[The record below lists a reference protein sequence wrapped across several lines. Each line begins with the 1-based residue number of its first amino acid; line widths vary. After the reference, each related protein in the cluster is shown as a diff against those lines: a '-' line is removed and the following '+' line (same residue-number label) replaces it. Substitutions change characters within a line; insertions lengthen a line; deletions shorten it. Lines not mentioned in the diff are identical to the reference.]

1 MDNLKIIVRSP
12 NQKSV
17 VTKKTLVDT
26 ENTYSKINIE
36 AVCTAAR
43 LLSDKTFKLYMRMN
57 LHQDNYT
64 YALSPEDIKKMMGL
78 SVGQYRAAV
87 KEMIQKMY
95 LVLVEGRKNLY
106 RFYEYPQK
114 DCESYGAASME
125 QNTADHVG
133 DLEGV
138 SNENSEGHVNVMEGL
153 FAENEMSQTNDVEK
167 TIGENTVGHVQNTER
182 LSAEKD
188 DISSSNPEGNDADS
202 GGEIQQ
208 NITETTGDITSDTI
222 RDTTDGRLLTYYD
235 YMERQKREQ
244 ELERKRAEYEAIIKY
259 VDPDDRHA
267 YDHLN
272 PDLYGRSQESQEDW
286 MDKHNGWP
294 DDDDALL
301 PF

>member
-1 MDNLKIIVRSP
+1 MDNLKIIVRTP

-64 YALSPEDIKKMMGL
+64 YALSPADIQKVMGL

-114 DCESYGAASME
+114 DCDTYGTPAIE
-125 QNTADHVG
+125 QNTADHVV
-133 DLEGV
+133 DSEGV
-138 SNENSEGHVNVMEGL
+138 SNENSVGHVNVMEGL

-167 TIGENTVGHVQNTER
+167 TIGENTVDHVRNTER
-182 LSAEKD
+182 LPAEKD
-188 DISSSNPEGNDADS
+188 DIRSSNPEGNNAYS
-202 GGEIQQ
+202 GGEILQ
-208 NITETTGDITSDTI
+208 NITETTNNITSNTI
-222 RDTTDGRLLTYYD
+222 RDTTDGRLPTYHD
-235 YMERQKREQ
+235 YMERRKRDQ
-244 ELERKRAEYEAIIKY
+244 ELERKRAEYEAIIKHI
-259 VDPDDRHA
+259 DPEDQHM

-272 PDLYGRSQESQEDW
+272 PDLYGRSQESHGDW
-286 MDKHNGWP
+286 MDKYDGWP

>member
-1 MDNLKIIVRSP
+1 MDNLKIIVTTP
-12 NQKSV
+12 NQKSI

-64 YALSPEDIKKMMGL
+64 YALSPADIEKVMGL

-95 LVLVEGRKNLY
+95 LVLVKGRKNLY

-114 DCESYGAASME
+114 DCDTYGMQAIE
-125 QNTADHVG
+125 QNTADHVI
-133 DLEGV
+133 DSEGV
-138 SNENSEGHVNVMEGL
+138 SDENSEGQMNVLEGI
-153 FAENEMSQTNDVEK
+153 FAENEMNQTNDVEK
-167 TIGENTVGHVQNTER
+167 TIGENTVDHVQKTER
-182 LSAEKD
+182 LPAEKD
-188 DISSSNPEGNDADS
+188 DISNSNPEGNGADS
-202 GGEIQQ
+202 RGEILQ
-208 NITETTGDITSDTI
+208 NITETTENITSDTI
-222 RDTTDGRLLTYYD
+222 RDTTDGRLPTYHD
-235 YMERQKREQ
+235 YMERQKRDQ

-272 PDLYGRSQESQEDW
+272 PDLYGRVQELHEDW
-286 MDKHNGWP
+286 TDKYDGWT
-294 DDDDALL
+294 DDDALL

>member
-1 MDNLKIIVRSP
+1 MDNFKIIRISP
-12 NQKSV
+12 NQKII

-36 AVCTAAR
+36 AVSTAAR
-43 LLSDKTFKLYMRMN
+43 LLSGNTFKLYMRMN

-64 YALSPEDIKKMMGL
+64 YALSSEDIRKMVGL

-87 KEMIQKMY
+87 NEMIQKMY
-95 LVLVEGRKNLY
+95 LVLVESRKNLY

-125 QNTADHVG
+125 QNTIDHVG

-138 SNENSEGHVNVMEGL
+138 SNENSEGQMNVLEGF
-153 FAENEMSQTNDVEK
+153 FAENEMNQINDVEK
-167 TIGENTVGHVQNTER
+167 AIDENTVDHMQKTER
-182 LSAEKD
+182 LPTEKD
-188 DISSSNPEGNDADS
+188 DISSSNPEGNDADF
-202 GGEIQQ
+202 GGEILQ
-208 NITETTGDITSDTI
+208 NITETTKNITSDTTGDI
-222 RDTTDGRLLTYYD
+222 THEELSIDD
-235 YMERQKREQ
+235 YMQRWKREQ
-244 ELERKRAEYEAIIKY
+244 ELDQKRAEYEALIKY
-259 VDPDDRHA
+259 VDPEDKHA

-272 PDLYGRSQESQEDW
+272 PDLYSGSQESHEDW
-286 MDKHNGWP
+286 MNRHDSWP

>member
-1 MDNLKIIVRSP
+1 MDNLKIIVTTP
-12 NQKSV
+12 NQKSI

-43 LLSDKTFKLYMRMN
+43 MLSDKTFKLYMRMN
-57 LHQDNYT
+57 LHQNNYT
-64 YALSPEDIKKMMGL
+64 YALSPADIKEVMGL

-114 DCESYGAASME
+114 DCDTYGTLAIE
-125 QNTADHVG
+125 QNTVDHVVES
-133 DLEGV
+133 EGV
-138 SNENSEGHVNVMEGL
+138 SDENSEGHVNVMEGL
-153 FAENEMSQTNDVEK
+153 FAGNEMSQTNDVEK
-167 TIGENTVGHVQNTER
+167 AIGENTVGRVQKTDR
-182 LSAEKD
+182 LPAEKD

-208 NITETTGDITSDTI
+208 NITETTEDITSNTI
-222 RDTTDGRLLTYYD
+222 RNTTDGRLPTYHD
-235 YMERQKREQ
+235 YMERQKCDQ

-259 VDPDDRHA
+259 VDPEDWYM

-272 PDLYGRSQESQEDW
+272 PDLYSTSGGSHEDW
-286 MDKHNGWP
+286 MDRHDSWP
-294 DDDDALL
+294 DDDDAQL